1 METGLKRR
9 FIYTES
15 PIVPDIYYGKV
26 ATGGS
31 FMPTAAYI
39 KANFSQASG
48 EVGGPYPTPK
58 QYKFNTTP
66 GLYVYF
72 VYKDL
77 PSGSTY
83 GNRAINAVRVPG
95 GTGTSQVAG
104 YGVGS
109 VYKYKQ
115 TDPPTTQL
123 PDASTF
129 FVQYYGKI
137 DIDGVIYRVWKS
149 GLANVNPIL
158 NVYNIT

>member
-26 ATGGS
+26 AGGTT
-31 FMPTAAYI
+31 FMPTASYI
-39 KANFSQASG
+39 KSNFNTSSG

-58 QYKFNTTP
+58 QYNFNTTP
-66 GLYVYF
+66 GQYVYF

-83 GNRAINAVRVPG
+83 GNRAINLVRVPG
-95 GTGTSQVAG
+95 GTGLSQVSP
-104 YGVGS
+104 VGNS
-109 VYKYKQ
+109 VYKYQ
-115 TDPPTTQL
+115 QQYPPTTQI
-123 PDASTF
+123 PDASSA
-129 FVQYYGKI
+129 QSQSYGKI
-137 DIDGVIYRVWKS
+137 NIDGIIYRVWKS
-149 GLANVNPIL
+149 GIVNTNPVL